1 MEEFESDSD
10 EATEAVFDAKLL
22 NTYKIMIE
30 KWEMIYNAKSRLVA
44 KNSELKEDNMKL
56 SRQQKE
62 KVVVESPTVF
72 VKVVD
77 GYHGGCLTRSTR
89 DKVLGKGVEGFRDA
103 SNLVDSE
110 EIKEIEFLEGTLVI
124 KLLEWSICYASLH
137 NRVYV
142 QWRPT
147 KPFQLIDIEN
157 RLPGLPGHLYN
168 RKILE
173 EFGGLIGRMVKLDY
187 NTISKIMGRF
197 ARMAIY
203 INFDK
208 PFVSQVWINR
218 EIQKLCM
225 NPYLQFVLH
234 VHGKEPV
241 VDSEATMANTTAT
254 PMVFRP
260 LMQVEWKKRRNLRD
274 THNIKLKNHGKET
287 LGLRFSVL
295 HGLVDGDEENEE
307 NMFDIS
313 NKNVVNLGQVN

>member
-10 EATEAVFDAKLL
+10 EATEAVSDAKFL

-44 KNSELKEDNMKL
+44 KNSELKEDNLKL

-72 VKVVD
+72 VKVAD
-77 GYHGGCLTRSTR
+77 GYHGGCLTRSTMTK
-89 DKVLGKGVEGFRDA
+89 DNGDDA
-103 SNLVDSE
+103 IFDMMVDLPSAWN
-110 EIKEIEFLEGTLVI
+110 V
-124 KLLEWSICYASLH
+124 S
-137 NRVYV
+137 
-142 QWRPT
+142 
-147 KPFQLIDIEN
+147 
-157 RLPGLPGHLYN
+157 LPGLPGHLYN

-187 NTISKIMGRF
+187 NTVSKIMGHF

-208 PFVSQVWINR
+208 PFVSQSKN
-218 EIQKLCM
+218 KG
-225 NPYLQFVLH
+225 N
-234 VHGKEPV
+234 EPM
-241 VDSEATMANTTAT
+241 VDSKATMANTTAT

-260 LMQVEWKKRRNLRD
+260 LMQVERKKHRNLKN

-287 LGLRFSVL
+287 LGLRFSIL

-307 NMFDIS
+307 NMSDIL